1 MATSKPFD
9 MANLQRTRYASLSAM
24 ILLVYDHSV
33 TFDAEVELVW
43 FKPWT
48 WSKALFFWNRYGTFI
63 ILLFDTIVGIG
74 GGPSDT
80 VSLFSYVPLPDL
92 TLSSS
97 CNCLRWQKFQGWTG
111 WLTNMTV
118 ELIIQVRI
126 AAMFSQDKRVLI
138 PMIVLFFTQ
147 AIGMAVVIGLA
158 FSKMQATNRPVPE
171 LPDFRACVL
180 KGVPPR
186 MYIYW
191 AINLAFEST
200 LFCLA
205 VFKAWQNLTRKRGT
219 RPSWSGPRIL
229 NILIRDSIL
238 YFSVIFVTYVMN
250 LIAWSTGGG
259 SLYQLAIALAIAL
272 RASMGSRLLLNVR
285 EAYYTCE
292 IVISENPLSTI
303 RWQQRNSDCV
313 MMDSLPENSTRG
325 SSIPGYEIERLQV
338 DPSSSVSDSM
348 PVKSPSKVTFDIS
361 GR

>member
-24 ILLVYDHSV
+24 ILLVYDHTV

-48 WSKALFFWNRYGTFI
+48 WSKVLFFWNRYGTFI

-80 VSLFSYVPLPDL
+80 VSLLLYIPLLDL
-92 TLSSS
+92 TFYPLVLLAMAEVPGMDRMAYKHDSRNHYPSSNS
-97 CNCLRWQKFQGWTG
+97 CHVFTG
-111 WLTNMTV
+111 QTGSHSDDT
-118 ELIIQVRI
+118 
-126 AAMFSQDKRVLI
+126 FSR
-138 PMIVLFFTQ
+138 
-147 AIGMAVVIGLA
+147 
-158 FSKMQATNRPVPE
+158 MQATNRPVPE

-338 DPSSSVSDSM
+338 DPSSSASDSM
-348 PVKSPSKVTFDIS
+348 PAKSPSKVTFDPS
-361 GR
+361 VR